1 MKGPVYIYII
11 IFSIDLVL
19 TDKIELEIK
28 SQFPFLKDQRDTYYL
43 KRDVR
48 IEKHL
53 AWRFVCYSECL
64 SNPSSL
70 LCNSNKYNF
79 INSRISNHEKGFRF
93 QPIRNPL

>member
-28 SQFPFLKDQRDTYYL
+28 SQFPFLKDQRDTYYF
-43 KRDVR
+43 KRYFI

-53 AWRFVCYSECL
+53 ARHSV
-64 SNPSSL
+64 
-70 LCNSNKYNF
+70 
-79 INSRISNHEKGFRF
+79 
-93 QPIRNPL
+93 